1 MDNWVELGRSLVYMI
16 SVLQFVGGVGMFFM
30 GVSFLNINISMG
42 FMYLVFSVMYILVSV
57 SLWKFVKYFDS
68 LEIVE

>member
-1 MDNWVELGRSLVYMI
+1 MVYII
-16 SVLQFVGGVGMFFM
+16 SVLQFVGGVGTFLM
-30 GVSFLNINISMG
+30 GVSFLNSNISMG
-42 FMYLVFSVMYILVSV
+42 FMYLVFSVIYILVSV

>member
-1 MDNWVELGRSLVYMI
+1 MVYII

-42 FMYLVFSVMYILVSV
+42 FMYLVFSVIYILVSV

>member
-1 MDNWVELGRSLVYMI
+1 MNNWVELGRSLVYMI

-42 FMYLVFSVMYILVSV
+42 FMYLVFSVIYILVSV

>member
-1 MDNWVELGRSLVYMI
+1 MVYII
-16 SVLQFVGGVGMFFM
+16 SILQFVGGVGMFFM

-42 FMYLVFSVMYILVSV
+42 FMYLVFSVIYILVSV

>member
-1 MDNWVELGRSLVYMI
+1 MVYII

-42 FMYLVFSVMYILVSV
+42 FMYLVFSVIYILVSV

-68 LEIVE
+68 LEIVD